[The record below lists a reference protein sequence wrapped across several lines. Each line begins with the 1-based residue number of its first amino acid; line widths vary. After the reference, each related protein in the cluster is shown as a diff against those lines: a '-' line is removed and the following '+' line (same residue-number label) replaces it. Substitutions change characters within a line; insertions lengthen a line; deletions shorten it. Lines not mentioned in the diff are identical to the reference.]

1 MEEKQKLF
9 EDLEYIKQIIHDSRN
24 VVVQNGIGFIVW
36 GIIIIIGLVFSYI
49 DTSLSGDQY
58 SSEGWLIL
66 ISGGWLYT
74 IFSWLTNRKVK
85 KAITFAERIIGSTWL
100 AAGITMTLLGF
111 VGPAAGAYNGVYVSP
126 LLASILGI
134 AFFITA
140 NIHNSKI
147 LKSIAPLWWLG
158 AAYMLI
164 FPGIQ
169 TIIIMA
175 AMMLF
180 LQVIPGIVFYR
191 KYKAESN
198 NGI

>member
-9 EDLEYIKQIIHDSRN
+9 EDLEYIKQIIQDSRN

-36 GIIIIIGLVFSYI
+36 GIIIILGLVFSYI

-58 SSEGWLIL
+58 SAEGWLIL

-74 IFSWLTNRKVK
+74 IFSWLTHRKVK
-85 KAITFAERIIGSTWL
+85 KTITFAQRIIGSTWL
-100 AAGITMTLLGF
+100 ATGITMTLLGF
-111 VGPAAGAYNGVYVSP
+111 VGPATDAYNGVYVSP

-147 LKSIAPLWWLG
+147 LKFIAPLWWLG
-158 AAYMLI
+158 AAYMFI

-169 TIIIMA
+169 TIIVMA